1 MDKIMEEEDS
11 FHSNTDAIIYP
22 ISDVSQSLLSDPN
35 IASSPSTSADDQQQQ
50 PHQWTTA
57 AAAAVGYS
65 NDDLS
70 VSVSV
75 SSACSRISYKQIDK
89 DQIDVSKAKERVQ
102 LPKDFT
108 SSRSRIKVHMQG
120 VAVGRSV
127 DLTVLRGYDE
137 LISVVEEIFDIKG
150 ELSPRIKWQLVYR
163 DDEGDMMLVGDYP
176 WPEFCEMVRK
186 LYIYSREEVKK
197 KYS

>member
-108 SSRSRIKVHMQG
+108 SSRSRIKVHKN
-120 VAVGRSV
+120 S
-127 DLTVLRGYDE
+127 
-137 LISVVEEIFDIKG
+137 
-150 ELSPRIKWQLVYR
+150 
-163 DDEGDMMLVGDYP
+163 
-176 WPEFCEMVRK
+176 
-186 LYIYSREEVKK
+186 
-197 KYS
+197 

>member
-1 MDKIMEEEDS
+1 MEEEDS

-22 ISDVSQSLLSDPN
+22 TSDVSQSLLSDPN
-35 IASSPSTSADDQQQQ
+35 IASSPSTSSDDQQQQ
-50 PHQWTTA
+50 PHQW
-57 AAAAVGYS
+57 AAAAVGCS
-65 NDDLS
+65 NDDLSHVSVS

-89 DQIDVSKAKERVQ
+89 DQINVSKAKERVQ
-102 LPKDFT
+102 LPNDFT

-186 LYIYSREEVKK
+186 LYIYSSEEVKK

>member
-1 MDKIMEEEDS
+1 MEGEDS

-22 ISDVSQSLLSDPN
+22 TSDVSQSLLSDPN

-50 PHQWTTA
+50 PHQWT
-57 AAAAVGYS
+57 AAAVDCT
-65 NDDLS
+65 DDLS
-70 VSVSV
+70 VSVS
-75 SSACSRISYKQIDK
+75 SASSRISCKQIEE
-89 DQIDVSKAKERVQ
+89 QVQ
-102 LPKDFT
+102 LPNELVLT
-108 SSRSRIKVHMQG
+108 SSRTRIKVHMQG

-127 DLTVLRGYDE
+127 DLRVLSGYDE
-137 LISVVEEIFDIKG
+137 LMNVVDEIFDMKG
-150 ELSPRIKWQLVYR
+150 ELSPRIKWQLVYK

-186 LYIYSREEVKK
+186 LYIYPSEEVKK